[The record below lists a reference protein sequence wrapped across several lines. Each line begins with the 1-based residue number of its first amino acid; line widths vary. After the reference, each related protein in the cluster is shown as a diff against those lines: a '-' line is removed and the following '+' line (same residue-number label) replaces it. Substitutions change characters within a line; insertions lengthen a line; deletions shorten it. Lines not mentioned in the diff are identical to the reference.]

1 MARWRIAAPTSQG
14 LEDATGL
21 RVRPIP
27 GSVALLPP
35 DGTPS
40 LDVAN
45 VSGDPLDVTY
55 EDGVLTI
62 THENLTWEGLL
73 KWLRP
78 QRPSAAVTVTVP
90 RNCPVQVGVVSATAV
105 LSAISARA

>member
-1 MARWRIAAPTSQG
+1 M
-14 LEDATGL
+14 
-21 RVRPIP
+21 
-27 GSVALLPP
+27 
-35 DGTPS
+35 
-40 LDVAN
+40 
-45 VSGDPLDVTY
+45 Y

-78 QRPSAAVTVTVP
+78 QRPSATVTVTVP

-105 LSAISARA
+105 LSAISARASVKSVSGEITLDGLSADVDAHPESGALEAQGVHGTLDV